1 MKQTHRCCNYSNRN
15 RTGSIG
21 GHSLS
26 ILTLCVEFFVAC
38 RPTIHLLLQHE
49 KEQHHLRIQI
59 PSQDGN
65 LRCIAW
71 TNGSVVTL
79 LCCREGTKLQLL
91 VITNYPSPVLQY
103 FASLPALLPP
113 VLSFQSSAV
122 FQAEVSC
129 ISRVRI
135 ATHKHTHT
143 RDCCADPET
152 SSFSC

>member
-1 MKQTHRCCNYSNRN
+1 MKQTQRCCNYSNGN

-21 GHSLS
+21 GYSLS

-38 RPTIHLLLQHE
+38 RPIIHFLLQHE

-59 PSQDGN
+59 PSQVGN
-65 LRCIAW
+65 IHYITW
-71 TNGSVVTL
+71 TKGSIVTL
-79 LCCREGTKLQLL
+79 LCCRGGTEPQLW
-91 VITNYPSPVLQY
+91 ITKYPSPVLQY
-103 FASLPALLPP
+103 FSSLPAMLPP
-113 VLSFQSSAV
+113 SLSFQSAAV
-122 FQAEVSC
+122 LQAAVSC

-152 SSFSC
+152 SSSSW